1 MLAVMHTKDGALPR
15 RLGVVGAAAA
25 LAATPTVPGVAN
37 AAGGQA
43 GSTQVKQVR
52 VYKVGEQVKV
62 DVTVSHPDGKA
73 RKPSRRARNTG
84 TAKITLRGAGGAVL
98 TTDSAKASLPLQ
110 VPDARAV
117 QQTYRFV
124 VEGPASVAATATVRV
139 ETVAESRLDADGN
152 GGAADADVDTDSD
165 TSDVAVESLDTDPIR
180 WQYHDIVFST
190 GPFCDIDH
198 DDCQAGYVRS
208 HPGAAPFQGTGG
220 RVRITPTG
228 GQTVIRFSEN
238 VLDSW
243 LEGKVPSMA
252 SNRFEI
258 TGGNVPSW
266 GKGTVTSA
274 PQGAGSPGQVGGPLN
289 LDVHSAT
296 LGHEW
301 HTWGYVTTAG

>member
-1 MLAVMHTKDGALPR
+1 MHTKDGAVRR
-15 RLGVVGAAAA
+15 RLGVVGAAIA
-25 LAATPTVPGVAN
+25 LAATLMVPGVAS

-43 GSTQVKQVR
+43 GSTQVMQVR
-52 VYKVGEQVKV
+52 VYKVGEQTKV

-84 TAKITLRGAGGAVL
+84 TAKITLRGADGTVL
-98 TTDSAKASLPLQ
+98 TTDSARAALPVQ
-110 VPDARAV
+110 VPNARAV

-124 VEGPASVAATATVRV
+124 VADAAAASVAAATTVRV
-139 ETVAESRLDADGN
+139 ETVAESRLDADGS
-152 GGAADADVDTDSD
+152 GPGAADVDTDSD
-165 TSDVAVESLDTDPIR
+165 TSDVTVESLDADPVK

-190 GPFCDIDH
+190 GPFCDIDG
-198 DDCQAGYVRS
+198 DDCQDSYVRS
-208 HPGAAPFQGTGG
+208 HPGSAPFQGTGG
-220 RVRITPTG
+220 RVKITPTG
-228 GQTVIRFSEN
+228 GQTVIHFSEN

-258 TGGNVPSW
+258 TDGNVPSW
-266 GKGTVTSA
+266 GKGKVTSA
-274 PQGAGSPGQVGGPLN
+274 PQGAGTPGQVGGPLN

-301 HTWGYVTTAG
+301 HIWGYVTTAG